1 MIHARSLPYSRVVAQ
16 PSSKTNFV
24 VLGSN
29 AGQSKLNAIAKH
41 QLKTLS
47 EDEFLELIATREG
60 PSAGGEEDEK
70 AKKKREKEMKVI
82 RESAKEMER
91 REKVVEKGKG
101 TGCVFL
107 FLFYF
112 TMLSGADVMRF
123 LVL

>member
-1 MIHARSLPYSRVVAQ
+1 MTAILDPPHSRVVTQ
-16 PSSKTNFV
+16 PSSRTDFV

-47 EDEFLELIATREG
+47 EDEFLGLIATREG

-70 AKKKREKEMKVI
+70 TKKKREKEMKAI
-82 RESAKEMER
+82 RDSAKEMER

-101 TGCVFL
+101 TGCVSL
-107 FLFYF
+107 FLLYF
-112 TMLSGADVMRF
+112 LILSGADVMRSF
-123 LVL
+123 GI

>member
-1 MIHARSLPYSRVVAQ
+1 MLDRLLSRVVGQ
-16 PSSKTNFV
+16 PSSKTSFV

-41 QLKTLS
+41 KLKTLS

-70 AKKKREKEMKVI
+70 DKKKREKEMKAI

-91 REKVVEKGKG
+91 REKVAGKEKQY
-101 TGCVFL
+101 VFC
-107 FLFYF
+107 FSFF
-112 TMLSGADVMRF
+112 I
-123 LVL
+123 